1 MREPARCGLYTVC
14 EVDEE
19 EVLVRERE
27 RDRLSNMMSDESFTS
42 LVDPLSSRLSWTCDS
57 PASSEAESEIATPN
71 LEEDDPFTYD
81 MEAALDTMTLDT
93 HFNLEPAVMEEKPVT
108 ATTVAPLRPRR
119 PPPHKLQPWVHPY
132 AVHDARS
139 SSSGSGSA
147 LLPSLPIR
155 SPKDYPSRS
164 SKAQRRRRSRDDV
177 DLVSALEDLLRSC
190 GEDFSDAD
198 LTHLDAGS
206 SIDRSF
212 PLPPARS
219 PVTPLSASFEL
230 RTPSTPSQP
239 YALYMP
245 STPIKTH
252 SRPTVKPAFVG
263 DHSFLRAL
271 SSSPVSTT
279 SSRSGSS
286 ASVSSRKAL
295 PSRSRLPREWAQ
307 AV

>member
-1 MREPARCGLYTVC
+1 MREPARCGLFTVS

-19 EVLVRERE
+19 EVRE
-27 RDRLSNMMSDESFTS
+27 RDRLSSMMSDESFTS
-42 LVDPLSSRLSWTCDS
+42 LAESLSSRLSWTCDS

-93 HFNLEPAVMEEKPVT
+93 QFNLEPAVLEKKPV
-108 ATTVAPLRPRR
+108 AATVAPLRPRR
-119 PPPHKLQPWVHPY
+119 PPPLKLQPWVHPY
-132 AVHDARS
+132 AVHDAHT
-139 SSSGSGSA
+139 SSSGSVSA

-155 SPKDYPSRS
+155 SPKDYPFRS

-190 GEDFSDAD
+190 GEDLSDAD
-198 LTHLDAGS
+198 LTHVDTGS
-206 SIDRSF
+206 SINHSF

-286 ASVSSRKAL
+286 VSSRKGL
-295 PSRSRLPREWAQ
+295 PSRSRLPRQWAQ
-307 AV
+307 PL